1 MWPHLSHDAAF
12 LKKKET
18 SFRLKHKHEIGKI
31 KGLAR

>member
-1 MWPHLSHDAAF
+1 MWPHLYHDAAF
-12 LKKKET
+12 MKKET